1 METSLEV
8 ELGTPRIEDK
18 REMRIAGLRGTFTP
32 ETMPAIVELRQRFG
46 PRIGTIPGETG
57 NAAFGLGINVCSGEP
72 KFEYMAGVE
81 VTDISGLPDDL
92 SSIAIT
98 AQQYAIFPTVS
109 ISPELATPST

>member
-57 NAAFGLGINVCSGEP
+57 TRHSVWASTSAAANP
-72 KFEYMAGVE
+72 
-81 VTDISGLPDDL
+81 
-92 SSIAIT
+92 SSNIWLALRLLIF
-98 AQQYAIFPTVS
+98 QVFPT
-109 ISPELATPST
+109 T